1 MAHLGHR
8 QPLKT
13 CSFDAAHRERAEGK
27 LSPSLLIKKC
37 SSFGFAKI
45 PAFWGQSRMERRL
58 TAILAADV
66 VGYSR
71 LMEVNELTTFARLK
85 GLRDQFIIPS
95 AESHRGRVV
104 KLTGDGV
111 LIEFASAAD
120 AVRCAIKLQNGIADR
135 EAETPESERILL
147 RIGINLGNVILDG
160 GDIYGDG
167 VNVAA
172 RLEGMAEPGGVLISQ
187 SVQESAA
194 PSVNATFFDNGERK
208 FKNIARAIRVW
219 SWPKRLSSLR
229 AEGKPRVFLVQF
241 EGRGEAEE
249 RFATDLGHELKA
261 CLSRLTG
268 LELTANRAKAHYL
281 LEGAVHVSAG
291 RYRIFSRLLSTEE
304 DKQIWSERYDERC
317 DSVLDLLDSCAARVA
332 MSVRRRVA
340 ADDAAR
346 LSGRPL
352 DELSVEELL
361 ALAGVSFFTPTKEGW
376 FGGGVISEQ
385 ILELQPKNFMA
396 LMMAGSGLGTA
407 EFLYGFGRPDEA
419 VLTVAIR
426 RVEEAVRLNNKSDV
440 IHTAHSLLLLFGRG
454 RHANAKAAAM
464 RSHELN
470 PDFNMA
476 MWALGAAQVFSGEP
490 DAGAESAMRAVA
502 IETRDP
508 YVHLFSRVAG
518 YGHLDSGRL
527 EEARAWFQRAD
538 QLAPGVGPNLAAL
551 AVTCWRAG
559 DHHGAK
565 DAVAALLD
573 SEPDFGIGR
582 CCPLPY
588 RNPALWLKFA
598 ETLRCAGAPD

>member
-1 MAHLGHR
+1 
-8 QPLKT
+8 
-13 CSFDAAHRERAEGK
+13 
-27 LSPSLLIKKC
+27 
-37 SSFGFAKI
+37 
-45 PAFWGQSRMERRL
+45 MERRL

-71 LMEVNELTTFARLK
+71 LMEANELTTFARLK
-85 GLRDQFIIPS
+85 GLRDDFIIPS
-95 AESHRGRVV
+95 AASNRGRVV

-120 AVRCAIKLQNGIADR
+120 AVRCAIELQKGIADR
-135 EAETPESERILL
+135 EAESPESERILL

-194 PSVNATFFDNGERK
+194 PAVIATFFDNGERK

-219 SWPKRLSSLR
+219 SWPKRLGSLR
-229 AEGKPRVFLVQF
+229 AEGKPRVFLAQF
-241 EGRGEAEE
+241 EGRGEGEE

-281 LEGAVHVSAG
+281 LEGAVHIGAG
-291 RYRIFSRLLSTEE
+291 RYRIFARLLSAEE
-304 DKQIWSERYDERC
+304 EKQIWSERYDERC
-317 DSVLDLLDSCAARVA
+317 DSVLDILDRCAPRMA
-332 MSVRRRVA
+332 MSVRRCVA

-376 FGGGVISEQ
+376 RGGGVISEQ
-385 ILELQPKNFMA
+385 ILELQPKNYMA

-407 EFLYGFGRPDEA
+407 EFLYGFGRPDEVILNVA
-419 VLTVAIR
+419 VR
-426 RVEEAVRLNNKSDV
+426 RVEEAVRLNNRSDV
-440 IHTAHSLLLLFGRG
+440 IHTAHSLLLLFGRR
-454 RHANAKAAAM
+454 RHADAKAAAM
-464 RSHELN
+464 RSQELN

-476 MWALGAAQVFSGEP
+476 MWALGAAQVFSGEH

-502 IETRDP
+502 IEARDP

-527 EEARAWFQRAD
+527 EEAIAWFQRAD

-551 AVTCWRAG
+551 AVTHWRAG
-559 DHHGAK
+559 DHQSAK
-565 DAVAALLD
+565 DAVAALLE
-573 SEPDFGIGR
+573 SEPDFSISR

-588 RNPALWLKFA
+588 RNPVLWLEFA
-598 ETLRCAGAPD
+598 QALRRAGAPE